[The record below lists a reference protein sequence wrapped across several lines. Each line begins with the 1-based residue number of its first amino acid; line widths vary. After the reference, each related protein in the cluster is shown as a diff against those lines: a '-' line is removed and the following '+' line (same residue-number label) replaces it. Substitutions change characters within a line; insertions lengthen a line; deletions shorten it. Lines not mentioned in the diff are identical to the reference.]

1 MNETLAVESL
11 TPGTDLR
18 RPPRPP
24 ELDGLELMV
33 HGGQETSE
41 GLKSERV
48 EEMLRAM
55 PQWQLTLKGRGIT
68 QVKELPTPM
77 VATLYSGFV
86 TGLAAAVRLPVVV
99 NVSGGRVLVT
109 LHAPRCQGRIP
120 NLTEDVFALAR
131 MLG

>member
-1 MNETLAVESL
+1 MNETLAAESL

-24 ELDGLELMV
+24 ELDGLDLMV
-33 HGGQETSE
+33 RDGQGTRE

-68 QVKELPTPM
+68 QVKELPSPM
-77 VATLYSGFV
+77 VATLYSSFV
-86 TGLAAAVRLPVVV
+86 MGLAAAVQLPVF
-99 NVSGGRVLVT
+99 VSVLGGRVLVT

-120 NLTEDVFALAR
+120 NLTEEVFAFAR
-131 MLG
+131 MAG